1 LSGFDIHVGE
11 YGKGGHYVSNSR
23 VSVLLRR
30 FEVFKRSFTGTESF
44 DLTLPRKAIITS
56 AEDGSEGHQLHISA

>member
-1 LSGFDIHVGE
+1 MAKAVIM
-11 YGKGGHYVSNSR
+11 SR
-23 VSVLLRR
+23 TQESVYSWR